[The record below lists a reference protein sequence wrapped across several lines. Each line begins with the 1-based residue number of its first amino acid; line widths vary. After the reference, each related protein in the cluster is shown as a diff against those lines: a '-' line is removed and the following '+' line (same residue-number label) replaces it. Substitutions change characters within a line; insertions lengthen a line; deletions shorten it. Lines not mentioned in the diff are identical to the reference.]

1 MKKIIFILLF
11 FPAIFDAQNKSKK
24 VTTLFLGNSYT
35 YVNNLPQLISSIA
48 LAHGDTLIFD
58 GNLIGGYTF
67 NNHFTDATSLLKINA
82 KLWDYVV
89 LQGQSQEPSFPPSQ
103 VSAQTTPYAIKLDS
117 AVKNNYS
124 CTNTVFYETWGRK
137 NGDAANCGFYP
148 PLCTYTGMQNRLRTS
163 YKKFADT
170 TNSIM
175 APAGEAFKK
184 SIALNP
190 TLELYDPDQ
199 SHPSLSGSYLVACVF
214 YEVLFQKSVLS
225 NTFNPGIN
233 ASTLNF
239 LQQTAHTTLN
249 DSLFT
254 WNIGKNLPWADF
266 SFNQLSG
273 NSFKFY
279 SPTINNSNTWYF
291 GDGMSNSSSLSPS
304 HTYSG
309 PGTYTVSHVV
319 DDGCKKDSV
328 TKVIT
333 VLPTGLINHSPDKI
347 KILGVICNTSAIGV
361 CALKNEFLYNKHSI
375 L

>member
-199 SHPSLSGSYLVACVF
+199 SHPSLSGSYLVACCLYKECVR
-214 YEVLFQKSVLS
+214 SR
-225 NTFNPGIN
+225 
-233 ASTLNF
+233 
-239 LQQTAHTTLN
+239 
-249 DSLFT
+249 
-254 WNIGKNLPWADF
+254 
-266 SFNQLSG
+266 
-273 NSFKFY
+273 
-279 SPTINNSNTWYF
+279 
-291 GDGMSNSSSLSPS
+291 
-304 HTYSG
+304 
-309 PGTYTVSHVV
+309 
-319 DDGCKKDSV
+319 
-328 TKVIT
+328 
-333 VLPTGLINHSPDKI
+333 
-347 KILGVICNTSAIGV
+347 IGV
-361 CALKNEFLYNKHSI
+361 NRNFDLVR
-375 L
+375 